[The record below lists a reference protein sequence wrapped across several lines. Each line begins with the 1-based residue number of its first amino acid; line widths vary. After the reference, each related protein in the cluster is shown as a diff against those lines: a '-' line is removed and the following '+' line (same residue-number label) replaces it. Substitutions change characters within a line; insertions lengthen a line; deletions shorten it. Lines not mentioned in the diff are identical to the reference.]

1 MWIPDCKAP
10 TQFPDVGIPILH
22 WYRSSNIQTHLH
34 RENPR
39 QSEML
44 DKHQKRGEFQP
55 DHGRKEKMME
65 NTCKTCINN
74 DDGLCDRKGI
84 LVEDEDFCEY
94 HWAAGK
100 KIRMKRHEKKM
111 DITPELMLS
120 AYNTLIQGCKSRP
133 ASEDGTCSN
142 CILYQHCP
150 GTSNLLPEDWQEIHY
165 PFLTGN
171 TLHYIKA
178 GKVKQIVFA
187 RREDAEERLSEME
200 EKRG

>member
-1 MWIPDCKAP
+1 
-10 TQFPDVGIPILH
+10 
-22 WYRSSNIQTHLH
+22 
-34 RENPR
+34 
-39 QSEML
+39 
-44 DKHQKRGEFQP
+44 
-55 DHGRKEKMME
+55 ME

-84 LVEDEDFCEY
+84 LVEYEDSCEH

-100 KIRMKRHEKKM
+100 KIRMKRREKKM

-133 ASEDGTCSN
+133 ASEDGICSR
-142 CILYQHCP
+142 CILYQRCP
-150 GTSNLLPEDWQEIHY
+150 HIDNAIPADWEEIHY
-165 PFLTGN
+165 PYLEGN

-187 RREDAEERLSEME
+187 SREDAEERLAEMKE
-200 EKRG
+200 GVQ

>member
-1 MWIPDCKAP
+1 
-10 TQFPDVGIPILH
+10 
-22 WYRSSNIQTHLH
+22 
-34 RENPR
+34 
-39 QSEML
+39 
-44 DKHQKRGEFQP
+44 
-55 DHGRKEKMME
+55 ME

-84 LVEDEDFCEY
+84 LVEDEDSCEH

-100 KIRMKRHEKKM
+100 KIRMKRREKKM

-133 ASEDGTCSN
+133 ASEDGICSR
-142 CILYQHCP
+142 CILYQRCP
-150 GTSNLLPEDWQEIHY
+150 HIDNAIPADWEE
-165 PFLTGN
+165 N

-187 RREDAEERLSEME
+187 SREDAEERLAEMKE
-200 EKRG
+200 GVK